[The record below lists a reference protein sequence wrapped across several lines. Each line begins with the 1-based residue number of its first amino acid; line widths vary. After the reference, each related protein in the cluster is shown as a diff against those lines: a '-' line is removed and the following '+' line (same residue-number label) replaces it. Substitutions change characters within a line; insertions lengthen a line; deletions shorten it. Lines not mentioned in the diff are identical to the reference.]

1 MLIIK
6 IVKSIFVGSIV
17 YWSALTVLGNIFNAG
32 DVVGLC
38 NGLFFSSLLFYIIFD
53 KKDKKD
59 DYNFSIYNDDEH
71 K

>member
-6 IVKSIFVGSIV
+6 IVKSIVVGSIV
-17 YWSALTVLGNIFNAG
+17 YWSVLTILSNLFNTG

-53 KKDKKD
+53 KKE
-59 DYNFSIYNDDEH
+59 DYNSSIYDDEH